1 MCVTRKTV
9 NSVIY
14 LFTMLNQ
21 SVKKSYSV
29 AEKTVIRHFKKL
41 WVGKI
46 MYRAM
51 MDGRIWCN
59 KCVMENI
66 KRKNLSRI
74 LRTNVFF
81 FGARVRAVIL
91 THSTKDMMTI
101 LHARM
106 LSGQLFTPLL
116 STLCT
121 FQKIFSKTDIKF

>member
-1 MCVTRKTV
+1 M
-9 NSVIY
+9 NFF
-14 LFTMLNQ
+14 L
-21 SVKKSYSV
+21 YSILAQMV
-29 AEKTVIRHFKKL
+29 M
-41 WVGKI
+41 KI
-46 MYRAM
+46 SHRGYI
-51 MDGRIWCN
+51 GN

-106 LSGQLFTPLL
+106 LSGRLFTPLM
-116 STLCT
+116 STLFT
-121 FQKIFSKTDIKF
+121 FQKFFSKTADVQIKFLFSPT